1 MTFSHEDD
9 RTKLTVRV
17 DDDLHERLTS
27 YVEDGGAPSKSE
39 FVRELL
45 DEALPD
51 DDVPIHQPDDPAL
64 AEAYR
69 ALAKKND
76 VRSLSI
82 DAAKDVICEES
93 HPQKPK
99 ALVREDV
106 LEPLVDSGFVKVQY
120 GRIHVYP
127 LTRLDAVDGGQRAA
141 PADD

>member
-1 MTFSHEDD
+1 MTFSREDR
-9 RTKLTVRV
+9 RTKLTVRI
-17 DDDLHERLTS
+17 DDELDERLDS
-27 YVEDGGAPSKSE
+27 YVENGGADNRSA

-69 ALAKKND
+69 ALAKKDD

-106 LEPLVDSGFVKVQY
+106 LEPLVESGFVKVQY

-127 LTRLDAVDGGQRAA
+127 LTRLDEVDGGQRAA